1 VLEEPSI
8 ASIGGFFRS
17 ERKPGNLDSE
27 FVNRS
32 SPVNFYKQNP
42 ESESESILSNG
53 DLELSSGDECFET
66 VEI

>member
-1 VLEEPSI
+1 MLDEPSI

-17 ERKPGNLDSE
+17 ERKPGNLDSD
-27 FVNRS
+27 FANKS
-32 SPVNFYKQNP
+32 SPVNFYKKNP

-53 DLELSSGDECFET
+53 DFELSSGDECFDT